1 MAPKISKNTRSI
13 AVGVETHR
21 RAKILTATRGG
32 TLRQFIE
39 GFINR
44 EYEEHKSK
52 EKIHNGH
59 QGTKG

>member
-1 MAPKISKNTRSI
+1 MAPKTSKNTRSI

-44 EYEEHKSK
+44 EFEEHKTK
-52 EKIHNGH
+52 E
-59 QGTKG
+59 TKNNAQITKS